1 MTRYRDD
8 TQTQRRL
15 AVTQKLTGDEDV
27 PHTCPRP
34 STTLERLHGHHTL
47 THMHSHAP
55 RGIVAY
61 KWRSGVAA

>member
-8 TQTQRRL
+8 TQTQTPSRYAKVDWGRGR
-15 AVTQKLTGDEDV
+15 ATHVS
-27 PHTCPRP
+27 PPP

-61 KWRSGVAA
+61 TWRSGVAA

>member
-8 TQTQRRL
+8 TQTQTPSRYAKVYWGR
-15 AVTQKLTGDEDV
+15 EDV
-27 PHTCPRP
+27 PHTSPP
-34 STTLERLHGHHTL
+34 QYYAGTLHGHHTL